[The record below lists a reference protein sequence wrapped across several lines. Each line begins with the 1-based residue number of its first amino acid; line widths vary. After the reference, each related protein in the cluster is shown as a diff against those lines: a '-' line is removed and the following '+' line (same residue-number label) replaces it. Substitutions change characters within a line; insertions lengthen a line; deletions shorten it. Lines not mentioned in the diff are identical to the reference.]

1 MVKMGPKASP
11 GIRETL
17 ARKGNLE
24 IMACLVFPDS
34 EESRDFPD
42 VWGQGERR
50 GTPVIL
56 APRGQ

>member
-24 IMACLVFPDS
+24 IMAYLVSPDS
-34 EESRDFPD
+34 EGSRDSLD
-42 VWGQGERR
+42 VWGRGERR
-50 GTPVIL
+50 GTQDIR